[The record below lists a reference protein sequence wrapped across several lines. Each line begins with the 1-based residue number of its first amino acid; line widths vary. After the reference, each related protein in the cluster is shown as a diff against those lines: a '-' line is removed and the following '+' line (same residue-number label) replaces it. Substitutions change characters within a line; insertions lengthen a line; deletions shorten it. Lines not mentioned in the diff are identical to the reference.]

1 MSLHFEE
8 LDYQETRLGELSL
21 RRRRLPQTGEL
32 DIYEVKLGDE
42 FLMSSL
48 FTAAEEAL
56 ARLGLAPLAGRALDV
71 VVGGLGLGH
80 TAAAA
85 LDAAHINELLV
96 IEGLDAVIDWHERHL
111 LPLGARLSGESR
123 CRFIAG
129 DFFQLAAADGF
140 DPGQPGRRFDAILL
154 DIDHAPG
161 DLLNAGHADF
171 YQPAGL
177 RNLQRYLQADG
188 VFALWSNEPP
198 EAAFTQRLEQVFATV
213 QAHVVEFD
221 NPLQDSRSA
230 NTIYVAQRPL
240 AA

>member
-1 MSLHFEE
+1 MSQHFEE
-8 LDYQETRLGELSL
+8 LDYQQTRLGELSL

-48 FTAAEEAL
+48 FTEAEEAL
-56 ARLGLAPLAGRALDV
+56 ARLGLAALTGRALDV

-85 LDAAHINELLV
+85 LDAARVNELLV
-96 IEGLDAVIDWHERHL
+96 IEGLDAVIDWHERQL
-111 LPLGARLSGESR
+111 LPLGARLSGDPR

-129 DFFQLAAADGF
+129 DFFELAAADGF
-140 DPGQPGRRFDAILL
+140 DPGRPGRRFDAILL

-161 DLLNAGHADF
+161 DLLNAAHADF

-177 RNLQRYLQADG
+177 RALRRHLQADG

-198 EAAFTQRLEQVFATV
+198 EAAFTQRLEQLFATV

-221 NPLQDSRSA
+221 NPLQNDRSA
-230 NTIYVAQRPL
+230 NTIYVAQQPR

>member
-8 LDYQETRLGELSL
+8 LDYRETRLGELSL

-48 FTAAEEAL
+48 FTEAEEAL
-56 ARLGLAPLAGRALDV
+56 ARLGLAALADRALDV
-71 VVGGLGLGH
+71 VVGGLGLGY

-85 LDAAHINELLV
+85 LDTARVNELLV

-111 LPLGARLSGESR
+111 LPLGARLSGDPR

-129 DFFQLAAADGF
+129 DFFELAAADGF
-140 DPGQPGRRFDAILL
+140 DPGRPGRRFDVILL

-161 DLLNAGHADF
+161 DLLNAAHADF

-177 RNLQRYLQADG
+177 RALRCYLQADG

-198 EAAFTQRLEQVFATV
+198 EAAFTQRLEQLFAAV

-221 NPLQDSRSA
+221 NPLQNGRSA
-230 NTIYVAQRPL
+230 NTIYVAQQPL
-240 AA
+240 VA